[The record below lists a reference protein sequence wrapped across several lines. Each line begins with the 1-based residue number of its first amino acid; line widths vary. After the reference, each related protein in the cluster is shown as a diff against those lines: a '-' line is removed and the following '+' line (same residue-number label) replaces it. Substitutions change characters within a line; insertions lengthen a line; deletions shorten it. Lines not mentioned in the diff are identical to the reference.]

1 MAKPWRLPNA
11 TEQAVLDGLI
21 VRSIRPTEQ
30 ARWDQLVVQRHY
42 LKHARLVGEQ
52 RRYVAEYED
61 QWLVLL
67 GWSAPAWHLKARDQ
81 WLGWSEEQRAARL
94 PFLAQ
99 NSRCLV
105 LADRLQYPNLLSR
118 ALGLCCARL
127 SADWL
132 AAHGHP
138 IVAVESF
145 VDAQITRGTAYKAS
159 GWTCLGPTAGFGRHA
174 QDFYERHDRP
184 KQLWV
189 RALDPVG
196 TAALQAPTLPAHLA
210 PFQQRPSPRCRLPS
224 PQRASLL
231 DRLPAIRDPRR
242 CRGRWHPWPAVL
254 GILSLAKL
262 AGVPGAQREIAD
274 FAQRLTR
281 PQRRQLGC
289 RRDPDTGQY
298 TVPGASTFFRALA
311 AVDYLSL
318 ERVVVDW
325 QNQFL
330 GPEDPTALIVL
341 DGKTVANAQGQNL
354 VCALS
359 VPSGRVHG
367 LEPVRPKEP
376 VAVPEPPAPAP
387 RPPPPARAS
396 APAQPLPQAPTTPP
410 PPQPAKK
417 ENEIPA
423 ARRLLERLSVAGR
436 LVSLDALHTQ
446 HQTAAQIVLGNGADY
461 LFTLKAN
468 QDGLLATAQTL
479 VPSGFFPSRPANP
492 DPTHR
497 PHRGEQS

>member
-1 MAKPWRLPNA
+1 MAKPLRLPNA

-21 VRSIRPTEQ
+21 VRSITPAEQ
-30 ARWDQLVVQRHY
+30 PRWDELVTQRHY
-42 LKHARLVGEQ
+42 LKSARLVGEQ
-52 RRYVAEYED
+52 RRYVAEYEG

-81 WLGWSEEQRAARL
+81 WLGWSEDQRAARL
-94 PFLAQ
+94 HLLAQ

-105 LADRLQYPNLLSR
+105 LADRLQFPNLLSR

-132 AAHGHP
+132 ADHGHP

-159 GWTCLGPTAGFGRHA
+159 GWTLLGPTAGFGRHA
-174 QDFYERHDRP
+174 QDFYQRHDRP

-189 RALDPVG
+189 RALDPVS
-196 TAALQAPTLPAHLA
+196 TAALKQPTLPSTLA
-210 PFQQRPSPRCRLPS
+210 AFQPPPTPRCRLPA

-231 DRLPAIRDPRR
+231 DRLPAIRDPRH

-274 FAQRLTR
+274 FAQRLTK
-281 PQRRQLGC
+281 PQSRQLGC

-325 QNQFL
+325 QNEVL
-330 GPEDPTALIVL
+330 GPEEPNALIVL

-354 VCALS
+354 VTAIS
-359 VPSGRVHG
+359 VPGGRVHG
-367 LEPVRPKEP
+367 LEAVRPKEP
-376 VAVPEPPAPAP
+376 AAPAPRAQPSPPASPQTQPASKLPAPAP
-387 RPPPPARAS
+387 PP
-396 APAQPLPQAPTTPP
+396 TP
-410 PPQPAKK
+410 KK

-423 ARRLLERLSVAGR
+423 ARRLLARLSLTGR

-446 HQTAAQIVLGNGADY
+446 HQPAAQIVLGNGADY

-468 QDGLLATAQTL
+468 QDGLLETARTL
-479 VPSGFFPSRPANP
+479 GPSAFFPSGPASQG
-492 DPTHR
+492 PTHR
-497 PHRGEQS
+497 PDGGKQSQPPRDT